1 MKLIIN
7 SCFVIVLVSV
17 FNKAIALETKT
28 EKQLN
33 INCLK
38 QSEANA
44 QMEKNK
50 AEFYSGLSVT
60 ERYQKL
66 HDGSLEKHFSKKFDE
81 INSIKKEESN
91 PDFFSGLTMQERFQK
106 LYDGSFERHFS
117 KLHDLRKKE
126 SYLQNSIGA
135 ASTSINCQ
143 NNFDGMNLEGKSVSD
158 KLQMLRD
165 GTLEKKVF
173 GE

>member
-1 MKLIIN
+1 MFL
-7 SCFVIVLVSV
+7 VLSI
-17 FNKAIALETKT
+17 NKAIALETNTK
-28 EKQLN
+28 EQLN

-38 QSEANA
+38 QSEANEL
-44 QMEKNK
+44 MEKNK

-81 INSIKKEESN
+81 MNNIKKEEPS
-91 PDFFSGLTMQERFQK
+91 PDFFSGLSMQERFQK

-117 KLHDLRKKE
+117 KLHDLQKKE
-126 SYLQNSIGA
+126 SYLQNSMGVNN
-135 ASTSINCQ
+135 TKVNCQ
-143 NNFDGMNLEGKSVSD
+143 NFFNGMNLEGKSVSD
-158 KLQMLRD
+158 KLNMLRD

-173 GE
+173 GK

>member
-1 MKLIIN
+1 MFI
-7 SCFVIVLVSV
+7 SG
-17 FNKAIALETKT
+17 FNKAIAFETNAK
-28 EKQLN
+28 KQLN

-44 QMEKNK
+44 LMEKNK
-50 AEFYSGLSVT
+50 AEFFSDLSVT

-81 INSIKKEESN
+81 MNSIKKEEPN
-91 PDFFSGLTMQERFQK
+91 PDFFSGLSMQERFQK

-117 KLHDLRKKE
+117 KLHELRKKE
-126 SYLQNSIGA
+126 SYLQNSMGDLNVG
-135 ASTSINCQ
+135 INCQ
-143 NNFDGMNLEGKSVSD
+143 DQLNGMNLEGKSVSD

-165 GTLEKKVF
+165 GTLEKKF
-173 GE
+173 FEK

>member
-1 MKLIIN
+1 MFLTL
-7 SCFVIVLVSV
+7 S
-17 FNKAIALETKT
+17 FNKAIALETNTK
-28 EKQLN
+28 EQLN

-38 QSEANA
+38 QSEANEL
-44 QMEKNK
+44 MEKNK

-81 INSIKKEESN
+81 MNNIKKEEPS
-91 PDFFSGLTMQERFQK
+91 PDFFSGLSMQERFQK

-126 SYLQNSIGA
+126 SYLQNSIGEVDA
-135 ASTSINCQ
+135 ANCQ
-143 NNFDGMNLEGKSVSD
+143 NDFSGMNLEGKSVSD

-173 GE
+173 GD

>member
-1 MKLIIN
+1 MSEITSITNVEQELQEQIKQFAD
-7 SCFVIVLVSV
+7 SCR
-17 FNKAIALETKT
+17 
-28 EKQLN
+28 Q
-33 INCLK
+33 
-38 QSEANA
+38 
-44 QMEKNK
+44 
-50 AEFYSGLSVT
+50 
-60 ERYQKL
+60 
-66 HDGSLEKHFSKKFDE
+66 KFDE

>member
-7 SCFVIVLVSV
+7 SCFVILLVSV

-50 AEFYSGLSVT
+50 AEFFSGLSVT
-60 ERYQKL
+60 
-66 HDGSLEKHFSKKFDE
+66 
-81 INSIKKEESN
+81 
-91 PDFFSGLTMQERFQK
+91 ERFQK